1 MKDHRRRVMIIVW
14 WWTYGGLDAPSDVW
28 HVEDSAGGDCVVRI
42 DQRYSD
48 NAKTIIADKAREF
61 LSDSQVFIFLHRNHG
76 YNGKAIQEILGEIKN
91 DQTEATPVRCFLFG
105 EGNGSLYIASNPRGL
120 LGTKGTFKAQRINGI
135 TQWIDATSDSD
146 LKFLKKEHFD
156 NVWQAYAKAFK
167 SKVFELKEDIF
178 LALSPFLTRQE
189 LKANELYQ
197 HLRKQENKLL
207 FLRLLSFTGK
217 LRKGS
222 SQERTLHEQE
232 NKLGRALD
240 FDDFSTNLTAVYNPT
255 TSGIYNDLIKEINQ
269 NLFTGTHEYD
279 LSQLRDHF
287 TGLLESM
294 PGEVYN

>member
-28 HVEDSAGGDCVVRI
+28 QVEDSANGDCIVRI

-48 NAKTIIADKAREF
+48 NAKTTIAEKAKEY

-76 YNGKAIQEILGEIKN
+76 YNGKAIQEILDEIKN
-91 DQTEATPVRCFLFG
+91 NQIEATPVRCFLFG

-146 LKFLKKEHFD
+146 LKFLKKENFD

-167 SKVFELKEDIF
+167 SKVFELKEDVF
-178 LALSPFLTRQE
+178 LALSPFLTRQQ

-197 HLRKQENKLL
+197 HLRRQENKLL

-240 FDDFSTNLTAVYNPT
+240 FDDFSTNLIAVYNPK
-255 TSGIYNDLIKEINQ
+255 TSGIYNDLVKEINQ
-269 NLFTGTHEYD
+269 NLFTGTHDYD